1 MISDCI
7 RIELAELDT
16 SITSRITE
24 RDVMMWLAVRLEQ
37 VRKELPRLSCMEV
50 EVWHWDH
57 CRDEHM
63 TGGISVSGY
72 NAVSGKQASLQ
83 QAMVELRLSIAK
95 DPEKQAVKL
104 RHRASR
110 LNDKAN
116 DLLAVAQALKEKPI
130 PGAEEGGAK

>member
-1 MISDCI
+1 MISDCV
-7 RIELAELDT
+7 RIELPELDP

-37 VRKELPRLSCMEV
+37 VREELPRLSSMEV

-57 CRDEHM
+57 VREEHM

-72 NAVSGKQASLQ
+72 NAVSGKQASLK
-83 QAMVELRLSIAK
+83 QAIVELRLKIAQ
-95 DPEKQAVKL
+95 DPENQAIKL
-104 RHRASR
+104 RRRADR
-110 LNDKAN
+110 LNDKAK

-130 PGAEEGGAK
+130 PGAAEGGAE